1 MNRKLVVVVLAA
13 LLVLVLT
20 ASAGA
25 STYVED
31 ARELAGILELVAEAL
46 ETLVEDRCIVW
57 RLEVDSLVLGGHY
70 TTTIELD
77 AGTPYVIMGI
87 GGPAIADL
95 DIRVYA
101 PSGAEIAWDE
111 LDDDFPIVMFTAPV
125 TGRYSINT
133 SAESF
138 VRGYDP
144 FMDYYFAII
153 VAERG

>member
-1 MNRKLVVVVLAA
+1 MNRKLVVMALAA
-13 LLVLVLT
+13 LLILAASVG
-20 ASAGA
+20 ASA
-25 STYVED
+25 SVED
-31 ARELAGILELVAEAL
+31 ARELAGILELVANAL

-57 RLEVDSLVLGGHY
+57 RLEVDSLVLGGNY

-87 GGPAIADL
+87 GDPAISDL

-101 PSGAEIAWDE
+101 PNGTEIARDE
-111 LDDDFPIVMFTAPV
+111 LDDDVPIVMLTASV
-125 TGRYSINT
+125 TGRYAMNV

-144 FMDYYFAII
+144 FMDYFAII
-153 VAERG
+153 VSEKV